1 MTMPWSDCEMGSVA
15 SSVSTAANGAVDKEV
30 G

>member
-1 MTMPWSDCEMGSVA
+1 MTMPWSDYEEGSVA
-15 SSVSTAANGAVDKEV
+15 SSVSTFANATVDKEV